1 VLESRIIFGRQRV
14 GSQRRLGG
22 GGGYGMCFVCGVGGG
37 YSWDDEEIEVDG
49 HVAHMEG

>member
-1 VLESRIIFGRQRV
+1 LAVRGLEAK
-14 GSQRRLGG
+14 GG
-22 GGGYGMCFVCGVGGG
+22 WGIVMSFVCCVVRGQ